1 MTGLVIIRSSI
12 AVTAGRMA
20 RGGPDTGATC
30 QALPSTRRATRTLA
44 RLSAAAADLIP
55 ASVAATAHRQLAG
68 YRLAGLRAGD
78 RDPLGTV
85 IRGASYRTARNY
97 SRQPLGAGN
106 RLPGSA
112 RVNDANQ
119 PSHVCCPFTHVQNSS
134 SATAFHEQNTMEGIP
149 DDAKTGARPRNLTAR
164 EGNYA
169 C

>member
-1 MTGLVIIRSSI
+1 MSAVVIISY
-12 AVTAGRMA
+12 AAGRMA
-20 RGGPDTGATC
+20 RGGPDTGATN

-68 YRLAGLRAGD
+68 YRLAGLRVGD
-78 RDPLGTV
+78 RGLQAPS
-85 IRGASYRTARNY
+85 RGPAIFTTRKY

-119 PSHVCCPFTHVQNSS
+119 PSHVCCPFTHVKNSF

-164 EGNYA
+164 SGNYA